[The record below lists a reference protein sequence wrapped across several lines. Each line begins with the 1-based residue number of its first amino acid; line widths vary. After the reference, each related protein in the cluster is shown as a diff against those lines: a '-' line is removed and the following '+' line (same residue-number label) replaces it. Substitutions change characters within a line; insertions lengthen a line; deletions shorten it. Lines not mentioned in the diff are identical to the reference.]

1 MKLCNIVLDGET
13 RLAIVTERGVVDA
26 AAAGYGRNMDAVIA
40 GADRAELEKI
50 AADESLPVM
59 EAPV

>member
-1 MKLCNIVLDGET
+1 MKLCNIVVDGET

-40 GADRAELEKI
+40 GADRAELEKSPPTK
-50 AADESLPVM
+50 ACL
-59 EAPV
+59 